1 MSDVCLWCLIDSFK
15 SKIRNW
21 KGKRFL
27 EQQSNTNLREL
38 NTNIMICIFWKLLEA
53 LILVIPG
60 DVLVASEF
68 FWFICHIF

>member
-15 SKIRNW
+15 LEFRNW

-53 LILVIPG
+53 LILVIPR
-60 DVLVASEF
+60 DVLVASKF
-68 FWFICHIF
+68 SWFICHIF